1 VNKDLLDRVWEQVNR
16 QVAPPPGEKFTYQR
30 AFATLKSFPQGFEM
44 LFAVHYADVDIVNGG
59 FRQYFGN
66 PTSIGAAAAYK
77 VFRAIGSKV
86 RANALLQA
94 MAKVVSESRSLVN
107 FDVDDEVRAAA
118 QRGVAES
125 YEELA
130 KSYYSARTSEP
141 MRALMEKF
149 VSENFESLFK

>member
-1 VNKDLLDRVWEQVNR
+1 
-16 QVAPPPGEKFTYQR
+16 
-30 AFATLKSFPQGFEM
+30 
-44 LFAVHYADVDIVNGG
+44 
-59 FRQYFGN
+59 
-66 PTSIGAAAAYK
+66 
-77 VFRAIGSKV
+77 V